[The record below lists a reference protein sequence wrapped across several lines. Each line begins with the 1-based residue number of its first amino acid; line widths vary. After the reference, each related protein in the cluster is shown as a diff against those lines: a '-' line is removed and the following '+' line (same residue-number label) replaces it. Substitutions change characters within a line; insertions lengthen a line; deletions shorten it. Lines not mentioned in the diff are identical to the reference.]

1 MDYYNLTVFEFTT
14 NRLGSQ
20 GTVCAGG
27 RYDYLVEQLGGK
39 PAPAVGWALGVDRI
53 LELLKEQGF
62 PLVELELDAYAIISD
77 VSVLP
82 TALKT
87 IESLRSAGVSVQ
99 MHASSAN
106 AMGSMKSQFKKADA
120 SKALFALIFG
130 SDEIAQHQVTV
141 KALRD
146 GTGSQVSQSLLN
158 VLEWAPTLQSKK

>member
-82 TALKT
+82 VALKT
-87 IESLRSAGVSVQ
+87 IETLRSAGVSKQ
-99 MHASSAN
+99 MPARHYS
-106 AMGSMKSQFKKADA
+106 
-120 SKALFALIFG
+120 
-130 SDEIAQHQVTV
+130 H
-141 KALRD
+141 
-146 GTGSQVSQSLLN
+146 
-158 VLEWAPTLQSKK
+158 